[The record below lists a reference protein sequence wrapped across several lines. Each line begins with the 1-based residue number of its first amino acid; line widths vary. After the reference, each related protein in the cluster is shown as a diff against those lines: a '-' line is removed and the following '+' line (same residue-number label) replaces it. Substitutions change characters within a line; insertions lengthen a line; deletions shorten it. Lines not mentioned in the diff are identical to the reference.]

1 MATTTTPSSPSP
13 ANPPGLPSP
22 SLSTDTRTN
31 KQPSDDPA
39 SSPSRTAR
47 QKPKRSLRI
56 LCFGDSLTSG
66 YSQLGS
72 VSHPYS
78 QRLTAVL
85 SESFPSLNIDA
96 HADGL
101 PGDVVCTAGSR
112 FLRRIEPKF
121 LTKGGGTPYDWT
133 VILGGTNDLAFQFTA
148 EDIYKALRDVWDVA
162 LSKGGRVLAC
172 TVPEAGI
179 RGQIGQRVK
188 ARRDELNEL
197 ILGHRQENFFTFD
210 LNTAI
215 PFWSLAPEER
225 KTYWDDHIHLTP
237 AGYDLM
243 GEKIAARLV
252 EIIMPPGRL
261 QPQQVN
267 GAGTTRRRKIFRDDD
282 KVFEEEDGDE
292 HKLEHGYYVVR
303 RKDLE

>member
-1 MATTTTPSSPSP
+1 MATTTPTSSSNTPGISSPPLSPDAKHNQKSDTTSPSSRPSP
-13 ANPPGLPSP
+13 
-22 SLSTDTRTN
+22 
-31 KQPSDDPA
+31 K
-39 SSPSRTAR
+39 
-47 QKPKRSLRI
+47 KPRRSLRI

-66 YSQLGS
+66 YSQMGS
-72 VSHPYS
+72 ITHPYS
-78 QRLTAVL
+78 ERLTDIL
-85 SESFPSLNIDA
+85 STSFPSLNIDA
-96 HADGL
+96 HTDGL

-112 FLRRIEPKF
+112 YLRRIEPKF

-172 TVPEAGI
+172 TVPEAGV
-179 RGQIGQRVK
+179 RGAIGERVK
-188 ARRDELNEL
+188 ARRDELNAL

-243 GEKIAARLV
+243 GERIAARLV

-261 QPQQVN
+261 QPQQAN
-267 GAGTTRRRKIFRDDD
+267 GGGSRRKRIFKDDD

-292 HKLEHGYYVVR
+292 HRLEHGYYVVR

>member
-1 MATTTTPSSPSP
+1 MATTVPSSSSH
-13 ANPPGLPSP
+13 PPGL
-22 SLSTDTRTN
+22 
-31 KQPSDDPA
+31 
-39 SSPSRTAR
+39 SSPPRSPDAEPPQTGDIASPPRTSP
-47 QKPKRSLRI
+47 QKPRRSLRI

-72 VSHPYS
+72 ITHPYS
-78 QRLTAVL
+78 QRLTSVL
-85 SESFPSLNIDA
+85 SASFPSLTIDA

-112 FLRRIEPKF
+112 YLRRIEPKF

-133 VILGGTNDLAFQFTA
+133 VVLGGTNDLAFQFA
-148 EDIYKALRDVWDVA
+148 AVDIYKALRDVWDVA

-172 TVPEAGI
+172 TVPEAGT
-179 RGQIGQRVK
+179 RGAIGERVK
-188 ARRDELNEL
+188 RRRDELNAL

-261 QPQQVN
+261 QPQQAN
-267 GAGTTRRRKIFRDDD
+267 GAGGGGGATRRKRIFKDDD

-292 HKLEHGYYVVR
+292 HRLEHGYYVVR

>member
-1 MATTTTPSSPSP
+1 MATTTTSPSFSSSSP
-13 ANPPGLPSP
+13 ANPPGLLSP
-22 SLSTDTRTN
+22 TLSPDTKSN
-31 KQPSDDPA
+31 KQPSDNPA
-39 SSPSRTAR
+39 SSPSHAAR

-85 SESFPSLNIDA
+85 SGSFPSLNIDA

-133 VILGGTNDLAFQFTA
+133 VVLGGTNDLAFQFTA

-172 TVPEAGI
+172 TVPEAGV
-179 RGQIGQRVK
+179 RGQIGERVK

-197 ILGHRQENFFTFD
+197 ILGHRQEN
-210 LNTAI
+210 L
-215 PFWSLAPEER
+215 
-225 KTYWDDHIHLTP
+225 
-237 AGYDLM
+237 
-243 GEKIAARLV
+243 
-252 EIIMPPGRL
+252 
-261 QPQQVN
+261 
-267 GAGTTRRRKIFRDDD
+267 
-282 KVFEEEDGDE
+282 
-292 HKLEHGYYVVR
+292 
-303 RKDLE
+303 